1 MTSSRSGDDD
11 GPPNP
16 PPPSDSDQ
24 PDEPPPNDDDVP
36 EPSDDVDVP
45 SSSSSGIYGLNEDP
59 GFNLFRGVGFTG
71 TSGGFD
77 GQPAT
82 GEAAEIEQQAA
93 RNARARSRAKR
104 LAEVADSRA
113 RLQANAYTGKQ
124 GAFTR
129 HWDIMTVRKY
139 RRPTMMEALTDYNK
153 KNRRGS

>member
-1 MTSSRSGDDD
+1 MSSVKLSIFVCVFNVLIHVEGIRAVCPLSI
-11 GPPNP
+11 
-16 PPPSDSDQ
+16 
-24 PDEPPPNDDDVP
+24 VP
-36 EPSDDVDVP
+36 
-45 SSSSSGIYGLNEDP
+45 
-59 GFNLFRGVGFTG
+59 
-71 TSGGFD
+71 

-82 GEAAEIEQQAA
+82 GEAAEIEQHAA